1 MELPQHLRRFYDFI
15 PGCLGCAVQSTG
27 HEDGADALTTPPRAS
42 IENTHNKQKW
52 KRFFSGKMRRRIGLV
67 FMMLVAAYL
76 GGYAVLRY
84 SETISLSFPSKT
96 VGQLLGIEFQHAT
109 ISQQVGSSHYPIAEI
124 RGARVV
130 LLDYSSNHRWG
141 QVGRLVQFYEPLILI
156 ESLFWRRETH
166 KVNARIGHADS
177 ARALGHRLAED
188 SGVHLAAVP
197 RGVLGHYTWNQEDG
211 ITLQLSC
218 SKFSATEVQDFVE
231 GLAKNMD
238 FKGGAV
244 LEPTLVFGSRYVSQ
258 SGQSYY
264 EKRCGARMEAWLF
277 FVGEHTGSIRYQVSC
292 PEIELTKGDIHL

>member
-1 MELPQHLRRFYDFI
+1 MLQFLNRWDPPTIRLPR
-15 PGCLGCAVQSTG
+15 
-27 HEDGADALTTPPRAS
+27 
-42 IENTHNKQKW
+42 
-52 KRFFSGKMRRRIGLV
+52 SGDREWSCWIIHRII
-67 FMMLVAAYL
+67 
-76 GGYAVLRY
+76 GG
-84 SETISLSFPSKT
+84 
-96 VGQLLGIEFQHAT
+96 
-109 ISQQVGSSHYPIAEI
+109 
-124 RGARVV
+124 
-130 LLDYSSNHRWG
+130 G